1 MRSVK
6 MEMSRGQNVCE
17 LISCEMVPVL
27 GTVEQPS
34 TDR

>member
-6 MEMSRGQNVCE
+6 MEMSSRQNVCE

-34 TDR
+34 TDK